1 MTGKIVVICS
11 CGSTEEA
18 ERIAR
23 HLVKEKLAACVSVL
37 PSVRSFYRWEGTLE
51 DSQEALLL
59 IKSSLDRFDS
69 LRHAIE
75 GLHSYKVPE
84 ILALPVVAG
93 GPAYL
98 HWMSQELGGE

>member
-1 MTGKIVVICS
+1 MTGKIMVICS
-11 CGSTEEA
+11 CGSAAEA

-37 PSVRSFYRWEGTLE
+37 PPVLSFYRWEGQLE
-51 DSQEALLL
+51 DSHEVLML
-59 IKSSLDRFDS
+59 IKTSLERFDA

-93 GPAYL
+93 TPAYL
-98 HWMSQELGGE
+98 AWMDQEL